1 MQRKSVLPFAFVL
14 GIAAV
19 WTMLTRRGGDATL
32 PVITLPRASQT
43 QTTTTVTARSEPS
56 IASESRDEA
65 QEKHLENILTKK
77 DSVKVHS
84 IVCAG
89 STCTIEA
96 SPRSDPAAL
105 RSDMQKLL
113 VENPGL
119 GGSMDEQTHDDQG
132 DRMTFV
138 IQRPTP
144 AGVD

>member
-19 WTMLTRRGGDATL
+19 WTMLTRGGDDATL

-43 QTTTTVTARSEPS
+43 QTTTTVTASET
-56 IASESRDEA
+56 RDEA
-65 QEKHLENILTKK
+65 REKHLENILTKK

-89 STCTIEA
+89 ATCTIEA
-96 SPRSDPAAL
+96 SPHSDPAAL

-119 GGSMDEQTHDDQG
+119 GDSMDEQTHHDQG

-138 IQRPTP
+138 IQRPMP
-144 AGVD
+144 AGVE